1 MQRKSVWGQLWR
13 ILEPLAV
20 KTVVEIAVAVMIG
33 SVAGQRTEFQKYATE
48 ISAVSALAV
57 IPVLVWMFRK
67 DRRQEKAAND
77 KKIPLWKYSMVLGI
91 SLPFALGL
99 NNLLAITKL
108 TEISAGY
115 QEASEILYTPS
126 FPVQIIC
133 LGVIV
138 PIMEELIFR
147 GLIFRRMREEMSMV
161 RAVLYSSLLF
171 GLYHENVVQAVYGTL
186 CGALFAYL
194 YEKYHS
200 FKAPLLAHMAMNI
213 FICTIT
219 EMNGFSMMAEQ
230 PIRMGLM
237 TVGCVA
243 AAVGMS
249 VLICKKV
256 N

>member
-1 MQRKSVWGQLWR
+1 MQQKSFWRQFWR

-20 KTVVEIAVAVMIG
+20 KTAIEIAVAIIIG
-33 SVAGQRTEFQKYATE
+33 SVAGQRTELQKYATE

-67 DRRQEKAAND
+67 DRRQEKDAND
-77 KKIPLWKYSMVLGI
+77 KKIPLWKYVMVLGI

-108 TEISAGY
+108 TEISVGY
-115 QEASEILYTPS
+115 QEVSEILYEPS
-126 FPVQIIC
+126 FSMQIIC
-133 LGVIV
+133 LGIII

-147 GLIFRRMREEMSMV
+147 GLIFGRMREEMPMG

-171 GLYHENVVQAVYGTL
+171 GLYHGNVVQAVYGTL

-194 YEKYHS
+194 YEKYNS

-219 EMNGFSMMAEQ
+219 EMNGFSVMAEQ
-230 PIRMGLM
+230 PVRMGLI
-237 TVGCVA
+237 TIGCVA
-243 AAVGMS
+243 AAVVMS

-256 N
+256 K